1 MSRIPHKCEAFEG
14 EFSIGKKRITANS
27 YVKDHQKF
35 PKIYSSI
42 ADIILGLKKEGDFL
56 EVGEGGAFLASIIAK
71 KASNVKITATD
82 ISPDMV
88 RLGKEYINKQGLGN
102 RIEYIHSKG
111 EAINFPEKKFD
122 MIYSS
127 FSLNYWKDPF
137 LFISNLEKYL
147 KPGGIIVIMDFR
159 RVWWVRL
166 IPQFIWRD
174 VPVILAGYTRKEIH
188 RLFKKNRKKVP
199 EVNHIYP
206 FSLSITIRNNIR
218 HEKS

>member
-35 PKIYSSI
+35 QKIYSSI
-42 ADIILGLKKEGDFL
+42 ADIILGLKRDGEFL
-56 EVGEGGAFLASIIAK
+56 EVGAGGAFLASIIAK
-71 KASNVKITATD
+71 KASGVNITATD

-88 RLGKEYINKQGLGN
+88 RLGKEYINKQELGN

-111 EAINFPEKKFD
+111 ENINFPNKNFD

-127 FSLNYWKDPF
+127 FSINYWKDPMA
-137 LFISNLEKYL
+137 IIENLARHL
-147 KPGGIIVIMDFR
+147 KPGGVIFIMDFR

-174 VPVILAGYTRKEIH
+174 VPVILAGYTRKEIYQ
-188 RLFKKNRKKVP
+188 LFKKNGEKIP

-206 FSLSITIRNNIR
+206 FSLSITIRNNT
-218 HEKS
+218 